1 MAASRPATAFDGARR
16 RYLLGWRANY
26 TPFQRFSMDNTFNE
40 RGVMITRNGLSA
52 GGQIFS
58 LREIRS
64 ARIET
69 IQKNKILPLTLSLSG
84 VALAIAGGMW
94 TSGAGLTLG
103 AMLIVVGFLAWTTQD
118 IKHRL
123 TVSTQGGDREA
134 LTSPDSDF
142 VKRVEQALLTA
153 LASIESKTP

>member
-1 MAASRPATAFDGARR
+1 
-16 RYLLGWRANY
+16 
-26 TPFQRFSMDNTFNE
+26 MDNTFNE

-58 LREIRS
+58 LREIQS

-84 VALAIAGGMW
+84 AVVAIAGGIS
-94 TSGAGLTLG
+94 TSGAGLTIG
-103 AMLIVVGFLAWTTQD
+103 VMLIVVGFLAWTTQD

-123 TVSTQGGDREA
+123 TVATQGGDREA

-142 VKRVEQALLTA
+142 VERVEQALQTA
-153 LASIESKTP
+153 LASLESKAT